1 MDSSARREI
10 SQRAAAG
17 ALLLAALIAPAGS
30 VRSARAEDAPGT
42 APATDPNPVSA
53 RWTTKKIDFVYMG
66 FTAHYSC
73 DGLLDKV
80 RPVLLQLGARKQ
92 DLKVHQR
99 GCTAQLGRPD
109 PFPGVAGTFSVLEP
123 AAAGATPSSANAGE
137 VVPAH
142 WQHVRVKV
150 AYPGVENALDTAGQ
164 CELIEQI
171 KQHILP
177 LFTTQNVQYRS
188 SCIPHDLQLG
198 TMLEADV
205 LKADAKP
212 GAPATARNGG

>member
-1 MDSSARREI
+1 LLSALVALAGSARI
-10 SQRAAAG
+10 
-17 ALLLAALIAPAGS
+17 
-30 VRSARAEDAPGT
+30 ARAEDAPST
-42 APATDPNPVSA
+42 APVTDPNPVSA
-53 RWTTKKIDFVYMG
+53 RWATKKIDFVYMG

-92 DLKVHQR
+92 DLSVHER

-123 AAAGATPSSANAGE
+123 AAAAGATPSPANPGE
-137 VVPAH
+137 PVAAH
-142 WQHVRVKV
+142 WKHVRVKV
-150 AYPGVENALDTAGQ
+150 AYGVENALDTAGQ

-171 KQHILP
+171 KYHILP
-177 LFTTQNVQYRS
+177 LFTTQNVKYRS

-205 LKADAKP
+205 LMPDAKP
-212 GAPATARNGG
+212 GAPSTARNGG